1 MAKSGQRKCLCC
13 GAFFVPDPRNRD
25 RQRYCSNVDCR
36 LASKGA
42 SQAAW
47 LAQPQNVDYF
57 CGPVHVQRMQAW
69 RLAHPVLS
77 PPTQLLKTG
86 QGKLLQTFCKNWPIR

>member
-1 MAKSGQRKCLCC
+1 MAKAGQRKCLNCDDL
-13 GAFFVPDPRNRD
+13 FDPDVRNRI
-25 RQRYCSNVDCR
+25 RQHYCSKPDCR
-36 LASKGA
+36 HASKLA